1 MCYVAVGRDLGL
13 EGAVVDG
20 PGGALVA
27 GQRVALHLGA
37 ADPPLG
43 GDQVGRAEL
52 GDLLGAVPGPPAF
65 RAGERVTG
73 HRRSDRDNAHV
84 LHAAGDDQAG
94 RAAEHRLR
102 GEVHGLL
109 GRAALPVDRDAGHG
123 LGQARREPGGAGDV
137 AGLRA
142 DRIHAAEHHVVD
154 GFRIGSG
161 PVQQVPDDVRAQV
174 GRVHAGQSP
183 AAAGDGAAHRVDNE
197 GLGHPASPV

>member
-1 MCYVAVGRDLGL
+1 M
-13 EGAVVDG
+13 
-20 PGGALVA
+20 
-27 GQRVALHLGA
+27 
-37 ADPPLG
+37 
-43 GDQVGRAEL
+43 
-52 GDLLGAVPGPPAF
+52 
-65 RAGERVTG
+65 
-73 HRRSDRDNAHV
+73 
-84 LHAAGDDQAG
+84 
-94 RAAEHRLR
+94 
-102 GEVHGLL
+102 HGLL
-109 GRAALPVDRDAGHG
+109 GRAALPVDGDAWHR

-142 DRIHAAEHHVVD
+142 DRVHAAEHHVVD